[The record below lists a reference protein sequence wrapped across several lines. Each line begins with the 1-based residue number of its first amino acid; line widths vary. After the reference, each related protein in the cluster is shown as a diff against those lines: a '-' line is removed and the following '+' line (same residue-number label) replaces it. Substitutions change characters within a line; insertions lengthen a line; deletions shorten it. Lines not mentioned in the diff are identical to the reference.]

1 MPDAAELL
9 KVIKQSALEAVEA
22 SKPVRFFFGE
32 VMNAEPLRIN
42 VEQKMQLGRTQLV
55 LSRNVTDFETEIT
68 VDTNTEQALEE
79 HSHDFSLVAEGA
91 GEPSHVHNI
100 LGSTMPVDLTH
111 THEIK
116 KRMKVTVHNR
126 LAVGDKVILLQ
137 NKGGQ
142 KYLVL
147 DRVG

>member
-9 KVIKQSALEAVEA
+9 KLIKQSALEAVDA

-32 VMNAEPLRIN
+32 VMNTEPLQIN
-42 VEQKMQLGRTQLV
+42 VEQKMQLGRKQLT
-55 LSRNVTDFETEIT
+55 LSRSVTDFETEIT
-68 VDTNTEQALEE
+68 VDTDTEQALDE
-79 HSHDFSLVAEGA
+79 HSHALAFVMEGA
-91 GEPSHVHNI
+91 GEPLHVHTI
-100 LGSTMPVDLTH
+100 SGSTESVGLTH

-116 KRMKVTVHNR
+116 KRMKITVHNR

-142 KYLVL
+142 QYLVL
-147 DRVG
+147 DRIG